1 MSVHTHVR
9 RRKRH
14 TLTMG
19 MALATLL
26 SVATAA
32 HPATASTGGGAS
44 ADWPTAKVVCISADR
59 LLSERLAKDL
69 TDLIEAQAGRTS
81 LALYDRTT
89 DTECSYDANGSYD
102 SASIVKVI
110 VLGTLLRA
118 AQDENRDLTE
128 TERKLAEKMITES
141 DNDSTTTLWRQLGL
155 PRINDFLR
163 LAGMTNTVPDTEG
176 YWGLTQINAADEI
189 KLTRLLTSANPV
201 LDEDS
206 RTYALDLMNRVI
218 PAQRWG
224 TPAGAP
230 NDATVHVKNGWLQ
243 RSAGGWRVHSL
254 GVFTGRGHDYGM
266 VVLTADKANMSTS
279 VGDIE
284 DIAAKVHAHLGGSR
298 PIPGYTH
305 RTDPID
311 LPTASDGSSTGENAN

>member
-1 MSVHTHVR
+1 MSVRTPVPGR
-9 RRKRH
+9 QRH

-19 MALATLL
+19 MVVATLV
-26 SVATAA
+26 SVATTAY
-32 HPATASTGGGAS
+32 PATASTSGGTS
-44 ADWPTAKVVCISADR
+44 ADWPSAKVVCTSADR

-69 TDLIEAQAGRTS
+69 TDVIEAQAGRTS

-89 DTECSYDANGSYD
+89 DTECSYDANRSYD
-102 SASIVKVI
+102 SASVVKVI

-118 AQDENRDLTE
+118 AQDEHRDLTE

-155 PRINDFLR
+155 PRINDFLHS
-163 LAGMTNTVPDTEG
+163 AGMANTVPDAEG
-176 YWGLTQINAADEI
+176 YWGLTRINAADEI
-189 KLTRLLTSANPV
+189 RLTRLLTSTNPV

-230 NDATVHVKNGWLQ
+230 SDAIVHVKNGWLQ

-254 GVFTGRGHDYGM
+254 GAFTGRGHDYGV
-266 VVLTADKANMSTS
+266 VVLTADKANMATG
-279 VGDIE
+279 VRDIE
-284 DIAAKVHAHLGGSR
+284 DIAAKVHTHLGGSL

-305 RTDPID
+305 RTDPTD
-311 LPTASDGSSTGENAN
+311 LPTVSDGSPTGENGN